1 MLCLSGA
8 NNVFKR
14 NGIERDLP
22 RLMAPMQE
30 FSYDG
35 DEDFE
40 YESRAEDREED
51 FEGAAADADEN
62 GSAEEENQD

>member
-35 DEDFE
+35 DEDLE
-40 YESRAEDREED
+40 YKPRAKDREED
-51 FEGAAADADEN
+51 SEGAAADADEN